1 MSIVIKNKLII
12 EDILNENGQKIGEIK
27 FNPNDSSIMKM
38 LAEILS
44 NLNKAVK
51 ELDKYKNIDLKK
63 LTENS
68 TIEEFE
74 NASVEIEK
82 VSEAMRLEYETIDNS
97 ITELKKIF
105 GEETINCFTSG
116 THDIETLMPLLEFI
130 MPYVQKNRNE
140 KINKYIKKND
150 DVME

>member
-51 ELDKYKNIDLKK
+51 ELNKYKNTDLNK
-63 LTENS
+63 LTETS

-82 VSEAMRLEYETIDNS
+82 VSEAMRLEYETIDNA

-130 MPYVQKNRNE
+130 MPYIQKSRNE